1 MNAEHPYLR
10 LYGMLLSQLLFFAL
24 LFSSMLL
31 KERSL
36 LPWCIM
42 ALILHGLLLC
52 GLFGCFHRY
61 RARKVENRRIRR
73 RQCVEENYLRSHEA
87 TAASLEEIRAEI
99 EKQIDRFPALSD
111 LSLMQRNVVIS
122 QLLEEY
128 SRLCSMELCENTLI
142 DAVIF
147 SKKTRADAFGIHM
160 SCALALP
167 ERIAVSP
174 VDLISIFANLL
185 DNATGL
191 LPLVGNWLGTT
202 FFLEKGGRG
211 VKPIML
217 GVLALFFLR
226 VLGEG

>member
-99 EKQIDRFPALSD
+99 EKQILPYL
-111 LSLMQRNVVIS
+111 QR
-122 QLLEEY
+122 
-128 SRLCSMELCENTLI
+128 
-142 DAVIF
+142 
-147 SKKTRADAFGIHM
+147 
-160 SCALALP
+160 
-167 ERIAVSP
+167 
-174 VDLISIFANLL
+174 
-185 DNATGL
+185 
-191 LPLVGNWLGTT
+191 
-202 FFLEKGGRG
+202 
-211 VKPIML
+211 
-217 GVLALFFLR
+217 
-226 VLGEG
+226 